1 MQCAH
6 TKADKTLAQKLAN
19 LEALD
24 DEWRGK
30 CQKIADKIA
39 DK

>member
-6 TKADKTLAQKLAN
+6 TKADKALAQKLAN

-24 DEWRGK
+24 DEWREK